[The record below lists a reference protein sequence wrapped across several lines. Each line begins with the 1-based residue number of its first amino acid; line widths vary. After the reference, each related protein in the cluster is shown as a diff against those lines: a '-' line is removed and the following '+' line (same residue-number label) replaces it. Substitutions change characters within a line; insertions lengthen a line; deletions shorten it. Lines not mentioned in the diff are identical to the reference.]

1 LFRGAAIVDEDRGTY
16 HRQRIT
22 KRVGLDGVR
31 CASLLQQQE
40 PLLDMLRVLNQHFGH
55 DPEVLYLT
63 VHAYSDLSSDAAR
76 ELALTAPTSI
86 PALEMDAEA
95 NERLGKWDDAEKNY
109 RKIASQNPRY
119 AGIHFRLA
127 QLLLSRPNP
136 GSDFQAEAWH
146 HAQRFIWRS
155 REKCT
160 GFRTA
165 VAAGRDGFDLSR
177 SMCCRPDYDT
187 SHN

>member
-86 PALEMDAEA
+86 PA
-95 NERLGKWDDAEKNY
+95 
-109 RKIASQNPRY
+109 
-119 AGIHFRLA
+119 AG
-127 QLLLSRPNP
+127 QM
-136 GSDFQAEAWH
+136 G
-146 HAQRFIWRS
+146 
-155 REKCT
+155 
-160 GFRTA
+160 
-165 VAAGRDGFDLSR
+165 
-177 SMCCRPDYDT
+177 
-187 SHN
+187 

>member
-1 LFRGAAIVDEDRGTY
+1 MLRLLRRQAIVDEDRGTY

-95 NERLGKWDDAEKNY
+95 NERQGKWDDAEKT
-109 RKIASQNPRY
+109 IA
-119 AGIHFRLA
+119 RLRA
-127 QLLLSRPNP
+127 RIRAIRAFTSVWHSCFFPGRILGPTSRPRRGTTRK
-136 GSDFQAEAWH
+136 GS
-146 HAQRFIWRS
+146 S
-155 REKCT
+155 
-160 GFRTA
+160 G
-165 VAAGRDGFDLSR
+165 GRAKNARGSG
-177 SMCCRPDYDT
+177 PQ
-187 SHN
+187 